1 VDVLFL
7 QVIAGLTVGA
17 LYAAVALGF
26 TLIWNALRIVNFA
39 QGDLVMLGGF
49 VGWTLFVV
57 LNWPFPV
64 AFVGAV
70 LVMAL
75 FGVVMQQLII
85 RPIVRAEWYTA
96 MLVTLG
102 ASIVFQN
109 AARFIWGAAPVSF
122 PSIFGGTPLEL
133 GPVFII
139 PQNLWILAIV
149 CGLMLLQHAFF
160 ARTSLGKAM
169 SAVAQDRE
177 MASMLGINVNVML
190 ALTFALAAGLAAAAG
205 VLIAPLVYLQYPMG
219 IGITLKA
226 FAATII
232 GGFGN
237 VAGAIVGGLLLGVVE
252 SLAAGFISSD
262 YKDAIAFV
270 VVIGMLLIRPEGL
283 LRADE

>member
-1 VDVLFL
+1 M
-7 QVIAGLTVGA
+7 GT

-39 QGDLVMLGGF
+39 QGDLVMLGGY
-49 VGWTLFVV
+49 VGYTLFV
-57 LNWPFPV
+57 LLELPFPI
-64 AFVGAV
+64 AFVGAI
-70 LVMAL
+70 LIMAL

-85 RPIVRAEWYTA
+85 RPIVRAEWYSA

-109 AARFIWGAAPVSF
+109 AARFIWGAAPVSM
-122 PSIFGGTPLEL
+122 PSVFGDTPLTL

-139 PQNLWILAIV
+139 PQNLWILGIV
-149 CGLMLLQHAFF
+149 FGLMVLQHQFF
-160 ARTSLGKAM
+160 SRTFIGKTM

-177 MASMLGINVNVML
+177 MASILGVNVHLSL

-205 VLIAPLVYLQYPMG
+205 VLLAPLVYLQYSMG
-219 IGITLKA
+219 VGITLKA

-237 VAGAIVGGLLLGVVE
+237 VAGAIVGGLLIGIVE

-262 YKDAIAFV
+262 YKDAIAFIAV
-270 VVIGMLLIRPEGL
+270 VAMLLLRPEGL